1 MMIDRLAGNAALKD
15 SVRLM
20 LGSSRLTHSVLL
32 VGETGLGA
40 GYAARCVAAD
50 YLYPAGGA
58 PAEALLRGECCRAV
72 GKAGDRDSGRI
83 ETGVVREAISV
94 TGMGSGGRYL
104 VSQVKAMRTEIFNTS
119 LSAEGRAVLLYHVER
134 MNEESA
140 NALLKV
146 MEEPPEGVLF
156 LLTADSLA
164 GVLPTIRSRC
174 ISFAVAPVSPEEC
187 AQWCIGQGVDK
198 KQARLY
204 SELFDGHI
212 GTVLAAARDDA
223 RREQVEKALTL
234 AKAAAAHDSYAA
246 AVLLAGYEKDKAAAA
261 ALLLGAGLLCGR
273 SCTGLRLCAGSAAAA
288 VSTLALLAPP
298 WPAPLAVLYKIAS
311 CCGVVAVC
319 YGVAGVRSFARLC
332 GWYAALNGLLC
343 GAVVLPGVQAN
354 NLSVLLPVRPGQ
366 LLLCC
371 AGVYGL
377 LRGLLAVFGRPQ
389 RGCFAAVLHIAG
401 ATVPVQAYHDTGFT
415 LQDPLAGRRV
425 VLVQYP
431 PLRSRLPAPLRAYL
445 DSWFASG
452 AAPPPGLRVQ
462 FVPCAAVTGHC
473 LLPAV
478 PAALC
483 RGQRRVPGLLAA
495 FCAPDAPTGA
505 WTLLLGDDVAE
516 EVGV

>member
-1 MMIDRLAGNAALKD
+1 MKTVVFVDEL
-15 SVRLM
+15 
-20 LGSSRLTHSVLL
+20 LL
-32 VGETGLGA
+32 VN
-40 GYAARCVAAD
+40 
-50 YLYPAGGA
+50 
-58 PAEALLRGECCRAV
+58 
-72 GKAGDRDSGRI
+72 
-83 ETGVVREAISV
+83 
-94 TGMGSGGRYL
+94 
-104 VSQVKAMRTEIFNTS
+104 F
-119 LSAEGRAVLLYHVER
+119 
-134 MNEESA
+134 
-140 NALLKV
+140 
-146 MEEPPEGVLF
+146 
-156 LLTADSLA
+156 
-164 GVLPTIRSRC
+164 
-174 ISFAVAPVSPEEC
+174 
-187 AQWCIGQGVDK
+187 
-198 KQARLY
+198 
-204 SELFDGHI
+204 
-212 GTVLAAARDDA
+212 
-223 RREQVEKALTL
+223 
-234 AKAAAAHDSYAA
+234 
-246 AVLLAGYEKDKAAAA
+246 AAAA

-389 RGCFAAVLHIAG
+389 RGCFAA
-401 ATVPVQAYHDTGFT
+401 
-415 LQDPLAGRRV
+415 
-425 VLVQYP
+425 
-431 PLRSRLPAPLRAYL
+431 
-445 DSWFASG
+445 G

>member
-1 MMIDRLAGNAALKD
+1 M
-15 SVRLM
+15 
-20 LGSSRLTHSVLL
+20 
-32 VGETGLGA
+32 
-40 GYAARCVAAD
+40 
-50 YLYPAGGA
+50 
-58 PAEALLRGECCRAV
+58 
-72 GKAGDRDSGRI
+72 
-83 ETGVVREAISV
+83 
-94 TGMGSGGRYL
+94 
-104 VSQVKAMRTEIFNTS
+104 
-119 LSAEGRAVLLYHVER
+119 
-134 MNEESA
+134 
-140 NALLKV
+140 
-146 MEEPPEGVLF
+146 
-156 LLTADSLA
+156 
-164 GVLPTIRSRC
+164 
-174 ISFAVAPVSPEEC
+174 
-187 AQWCIGQGVDK
+187 
-198 KQARLY
+198 
-204 SELFDGHI
+204 
-212 GTVLAAARDDA
+212 
-223 RREQVEKALTL
+223 
-234 AKAAAAHDSYAA
+234 
-246 AVLLAGYEKDKAAAA
+246 
-261 ALLLGAGLLCGR
+261 
-273 SCTGLRLCAGSAAAA
+273 
-288 VSTLALLAPP
+288 
-298 WPAPLAVLYKIAS
+298 
-311 CCGVVAVC
+311 C
-319 YGVAGVRSFARLC
+319 YGVAGARSFARLC
-332 GWYAALNGLLC
+332 GWYTALNGLLC

-389 RGCFAAVLHIAG
+389 RGCFAAVLQIAG

-452 AAPPPGLRVQ
+452 TAPPPGLRVQ